1 MRKTALAVLALAAF
15 MSGCAPTPAAATE
28 PDDALPTEYAAF
40 VDEMVTKH
48 GFERAELTALMRRAE
63 RRQDIIDAITRPA
76 EALPWHRYR
85 PIFMTEARIDGG
97 VRFWNEHEET
107 IARAAREFGVAPE
120 IIVAIIGVESN
131 YGRIQGRYPVVDA
144 LVTLGFHYPPRAAF
158 FRSELEHFLL
168 LTRDEGIDV
177 RTATG
182 SYAGAMGSPQFIS
195 SSYRAYAV
203 DFDGSGSRDLW
214 TSWPDIIGSIA
225 NYFHQHRWQRGGP
238 VAARATLRDP
248 AAREL
253 ATRALNLGTTVGAL
267 RDAGVLPSQP
277 LPGDAAANL
286 LMLET
291 DADGGTEHWV
301 TLHNFFVITR
311 YNRSPLYAMAVH
323 QLSQAIAQRRGSES

>member
-1 MRKTALAVLALAAF
+1 MQKNTLIALSLAAL
-15 MSGCAPTPAAATE
+15 MTACAPLGVQAELRP
-28 PDDALPTEYAAF
+28 EYREF
-40 VDEMVTKH
+40 VDEMATKH
-48 GFERAELTALMRRAE
+48 GLDREFVTALLAGAE
-63 RRQDIIDAITRPA
+63 MRQDIIDAMTRPA

-85 PIFMTEARIDGG
+85 RIFMTDARVSGG
-97 VRFWNEHEET
+97 VRFWNEYEEV
-107 IARAAREFGVAPE
+107 IARAAREYGVAPE

-131 YGRIQGRYPVVDA
+131 YGSVQGRYRVVDA

-168 LTRDEGIDV
+168 LAREEQLDAAG
-177 RTATG
+177 ATG

-214 TSWPDIIGSIA
+214 NSWPD
-225 NYFHQHRWQRGGP
+225 
-238 VAARATLRDP
+238 
-248 AAREL
+248 
-253 ATRALNLGTTVGAL
+253 VGAL
-267 RDAGVLPSQP
+267 RAAGVLPARQ
-277 LPGDAAANL
+277 LPDDARANL

-291 DADGGTEHWV
+291 SEEADEHWV

-323 QLSQAIAQRRGSES
+323 QLAQAIREAHDTVGSE